1 MERREALK
9 LLAGAAALPIL
20 SRDMFALFRQVHE
33 ELPATAALKTFN
45 PHQNATVTA
54 IADLILPQTDT
65 PGAKAARVNEFMDAI
80 LADWCEDK
88 ERSNFL
94 SGLDDVDVRSRK
106 QFGKDFIECTSDQQ
120 KDILAILDDEAT
132 TVREQKL
139 ETRRRRRSREPMEG
153 PFLASV
159 KRLTLVGY
167 YTSEIG
173 ETEELKLRNHFSR
186 YQGCAP
192 LEPEASRS

>member
-120 KDILAILDDEAT
+120 
-132 TVREQKL
+132 
-139 ETRRRRRSREPMEG
+139 ETRRRRRPREPMEG